1 LFSASISE
9 HPHESRILTGWGRTA
24 PTRASVVRPVDA
36 DEVARLLAAADAR
49 GVIARGLGRSYGD
62 CAQNAGGRV
71 LDMTGLDRVEA
82 IDLERGTITV
92 GAGASL
98 DKLMRLLVP
107 LGWFVPVTPG
117 TREVTV
123 GGAMASDIHGKNHHR
138 DGSFAMH
145 VESFTLQT
153 PAGERLE
160 VDRAG
165 APDVFAATAGAMG
178 LTGIITRARI
188 GLIPIQTSRI
198 RVDTEKARGLD
209 DLLERMA
216 RRDDE
221 YRYSV
226 AWVDCLA
233 RGASLGRGVLT
244 RGDHATRDEL
254 DADARADALG
264 YSTGAGLTTPW
275 TPPGLLNRASGRA
288 FNELWYR
295 RAPHDERG
303 AIEPLAAFF
312 HPLDRLRSWNKLYG
326 PRGFLQYQAVVP
338 FGAEDV
344 LRAILERLSSAGTAS
359 FLAVLKRFGEQ
370 EGLLSFPMPGW
381 TLTLDIP
388 ARLPGLQKL
397 LDGLDELVVAVGGR
411 VYLAKDARL
420 RPDLVEAMYP
430 RLGKWREIQRRL
442 DPHGTMRSDL
452 TRRLPLLAA

>member
-1 LFSASISE
+1 VRL
-9 HPHESRILTGWGRTA
+9 LTGWGRTA
-24 PTRASVVRPVDA
+24 PTRASVVRPADP
-36 DEVARLLAAADAR
+36 DEVARLLAGADGR

-62 CAQNAGGRV
+62 CAQNAGGCV

-123 GGAMASDIHGKNHHR
+123 GGAIASDIHGKNHHC

-153 PAGERLE
+153 PAGGRLE
-160 VDRAG
+160 VDRTG

-178 LTGIITRARI
+178 LTGVITRATVE
-188 GLIPIQTSRI
+188 LIPIQTSRI
-198 RVDTEKARGLD
+198 RVDTERARGLD

-244 RGDHATRDEL
+244 RGDHAASSDL
-254 DADARADALG
+254 DADARAAALA
-264 YSTGAGLTTPW
+264 YSPSAGLTTPW
-275 TPPGLLNRASGRA
+275 TPPGLLNRITGRA

-303 AIEPLAAFF
+303 SIEPLASFF
-312 HPLDRLRSWNKLYG
+312 HPLDGVRSWNKLYG
-326 PRGFLQYQAVVP
+326 PRGFVQYQAVVP
-338 FGAEDV
+338 LGAEGV
-344 LRAILERLSSAGTAS
+344 LRAMLERLSSAGTAS

-388 ARLPGLQKL
+388 ARLPGLRTL

-411 VYLAKDARL
+411 VYFAKDARL

-430 RLGKWREIQRRL
+430 RLGEWREIQRRL
-442 DPHGTMRSDL
+442 DPDGLMRSDL

>member
-1 LFSASISE
+1 MLAE
-9 HPHESRILTGWGRTA
+9 GDGR
-24 PTRASVVRPVDA
+24 
-36 DEVARLLAAADAR
+36 
-49 GVIARGLGRSYGD
+49 GMIARGLGRSYGD

-82 IDLERGTITV
+82 IDLERGTVTV

-98 DKLMRLLVP
+98 DRLLRLLVP
-107 LGWFVPVTPG
+107 LGWFVPVSPG

-123 GGAMASDIHGKNHHR
+123 GGAIASDIHGKNHHR

-145 VESFTLQT
+145 VGSFTLQT

-160 VDRAG
+160 VDRVG
-165 APDVFAATAGAMG
+165 APDVFAATAGGMG
-178 LTGIITRARI
+178 LTGIITRAKVE
-188 GLIPIQTSRI
+188 LIPIETSQI
-198 RVDTEKARGLD
+198 RVDTERACGLD
-209 DLLERMA
+209 DLLERMES
-216 RRDDE
+216 RDDE

-226 AWVDCLA
+226 AWVDCLS

-244 RGDHATRDEL
+244 RGDHATLHDL
-254 DADARADALG
+254 DADDRADPLA
-264 YSTGAGLTTPW
+264 YSPRARLTTPW
-275 TPPGLLNRASGRA
+275 TPPGLLNRASGMA

-295 RAPHDERG
+295 KAPRDERG

-312 HPLDRLRSWNKLYG
+312 HPLDGVRSWNKLYG

-344 LRAILERLSSAGTAS
+344 LRAMLVRLSSAGTAS

-388 ARLPGLQKL
+388 AGVPGLRAL
-397 LDGLDELVVAVGGR
+397 LDGMDELVASVGGR
-411 VYLAKDARL
+411 IYFAKDARL
-420 RPDLVEAMYP
+420 RPDLLEAMYP
-430 RLGKWREIQRRL
+430 RLGEWREIQRRL
-442 DPHGTMRSDL
+442 DPEGLMRSDF